1 MNKVLMFALGA
12 AVGSLIT
19 WKLLEKKYKDLADE
33 EIESVIERFKNREKE
48 ERHIIN
54 NFEHVVAYN
63 DTPNEAL
70 TKPNKEEK
78 EDYHKIVQDLE
89 YDYSYDYSDDPDIT
103 ITKMDDGS
111 IWMGTTPYHIEP
123 YVINP
128 DEFGDNDNY
137 STKTWMY
144 YADFTVTDE
153 EGEIVSDAQNHIGDA
168 LTDLI
173 QSGDNSIYVRNDN
186 NKCDYEI
193 IKSDMRYSDAYYEED
208 N

>member
-33 EIESVIERFKNREKE
+33 EIESVVERFKNREKE
-48 ERHIIN
+48 ERHILN
-54 NFEHVVAYN
+54 DFEHVVAYN
-63 DTPNEAL
+63 DAPNEDL

-78 EDYHKIVQDLE
+78 KDYHKMVQDLE
-89 YDYSYDYSDDPDIT
+89 YDYSDDPDIT

-111 IWMGTTPYHIEP
+111 IWMGPTPDRIEP
-123 YVINP
+123 YIINP
-128 DEFGDNDNY
+128 DEFGDNDEY

-193 IKSDMRYSDAYYEED
+193 IRSDMRYSDAYYEED

>member
-33 EIESVIERFKNREKE
+33 EIESVVERFKNREKE
-48 ERHIIN
+48 ESNMLRDSEEN
-54 NFEHVVAYN
+54 TVWKDNSDSNVSDVSN
-63 DTPNEAL
+63 
-70 TKPNKEEK
+70 EEK
-78 EDYHKIVQDLE
+78 EEYDDIVKQLE

-111 IWMGTTPYHIEP
+111 IWMGPTPDRIEP

>member
-1 MNKVLMFALGA
+1 
-12 AVGSLIT
+12 
-19 WKLLEKKYKDLADE
+19 
-33 EIESVIERFKNREKE
+33 
-48 ERHIIN
+48 
-54 NFEHVVAYN
+54 
-63 DTPNEAL
+63 
-70 TKPNKEEK
+70 
-78 EDYHKIVQDLE
+78 
-89 YDYSYDYSDDPDIT
+89 
-103 ITKMDDGS
+103 
-111 IWMGTTPYHIEP
+111 
-123 YVINP
+123 
-128 DEFGDNDNY
+128 
-137 STKTWMY
+137 MY

>member
-33 EIESVIERFKNREKE
+33 EIESVVERFKNREKE

-63 DTPNEAL
+63 DAPNEDL
-70 TKPNKEEK
+70 IKPNKEEK
-78 EDYHKIVQDLE
+78 EDYHKIIQDLE
-89 YDYSYDYSDDPDIT
+89 YDYSHDYSDDPDIT

-111 IWMGTTPYHIEP
+111 IWMGPTPDHIEP
-123 YVINP
+123 YIINP
-128 DEFGDNDNY
+128 DEFGDNDEY

-144 YADFTVTDE
+144 YADFTVTDD
-153 EGEIVSDAQNHIGDA
+153 EGEIVSDAQKYIGDA

>member
-1 MNKVLMFALGA
+1 MNKVFMFALGA

-33 EIESVIERFKNREKE
+33 EIESVVERFKNREKE
-48 ERHIIN
+48 EGLSLNEFDHIKAWKDVYVDNIEQPVN
-54 NFEHVVAYN
+54 
-63 DTPNEAL
+63 
-70 TKPNKEEK
+70 EEK
-78 EDYHKIVQDLE
+78 EE
-89 YDYSYDYSDDPDIT
+89 YDNIVKQLEYDYSDDPDIT

-111 IWMGTTPYHIEP
+111 IWMGPTPDHIEP
-123 YVINP
+123 YIINP
-128 DEFGDNDNY
+128 DEFGDNDEY

-144 YADFTVTDE
+144 YADFTVTDD
-153 EGEIVSDAQNHIGDA
+153 EGEIVSDAQKYIGDA

-193 IKSDMRYSDAYYEED
+193 IRSDMRYSDAYYEED

>member
-12 AVGSLIT
+12 AAGSLIT

-33 EIESVIERFKNREKE
+33 EIESVVERFKNREKA
-48 ERHIIN
+48 RRILN
-54 NFEHVVAYN
+54 DFEHVVAYN
-63 DTPNEAL
+63 DAPNEDL
-70 TKPNKEEK
+70 TKPNKEETK
-78 EDYHKIVQDLE
+78 DYHKMVQDLE

-111 IWMGTTPYHIEP
+111 IWMGPTPDHIEP
-123 YVINP
+123 YIINP
-128 DEFGDNDNY
+128 DEFGDNDEY

-193 IKSDMRYSDAYYEED
+193 IRSDMRYSDAYYEED

>member
-33 EIESVIERFKNREKE
+33 EIESVVERFKNREKE
-48 ERHIIN
+48 ENRVWKDNPDN
-54 NFEHVVAYN
+54 NVSDVS
-63 DTPNEAL
+63 D
-70 TKPNKEEK
+70 EEK
-78 EDYHKIVQDLE
+78 EEYDDIVKQLE

-111 IWMGTTPYHIEP
+111 VWMGPTPDRIEP
-123 YVINP
+123 YIINP
-128 DEFGDNDNY
+128 DEFGDNDDY

>member
-33 EIESVIERFKNREKE
+33 EIKSVVERFKNREKE
-48 ERHIIN
+48 EGLSLNEFDHIKAWKDVDVDNI
-54 NFEHVVAYN
+54 EQPV
-63 DTPNEAL
+63 
-70 TKPNKEEK
+70 NKEK
-78 EDYHKIVQDLE
+78 EEYNNIVKQLK

-111 IWMGTTPYHIEP
+111 IWMGPTPDHIEP
-123 YVINP
+123 YIINP
-128 DEFGDNDNY
+128 DEFGDNDEY

>member
-33 EIESVIERFKNREKE
+33 EIESVVERFKNREKE
-48 ERHIIN
+48 ESNMLRDSEENTVWKDNPDN
-54 NFEHVVAYN
+54 NVSDVS
-63 DTPNEAL
+63 D
-70 TKPNKEEK
+70 
-78 EDYHKIVQDLE
+78 EDKKE
-89 YDYSYDYSDDPDIT
+89 YDDIVKQLEYDYSDDPDIK

-111 IWMGTTPYHIEP
+111 VWMGPTPDRIEP

-128 DEFGDNDNY
+128 DEFGDNDDY

-208 N
+208 D

>member
-33 EIESVIERFKNREKE
+33 EIESVIERFNNREKE

-54 NFEHVVAYN
+54 NFEHIVTYN
-63 DTPNEAL
+63 DAPNEDL

-78 EDYHKIVQDLE
+78 EDYHKMVQDLE

-111 IWMGTTPYHIEP
+111 IWMGPTPDRIEP
-123 YVINP
+123 YIINP
-128 DEFGDNDNY
+128 DEFGDNDDY

>member
-1 MNKVLMFALGA
+1 MNKVLMFVLGA

-33 EIESVIERFKNREKE
+33 EIESVVERFKNREKE
-48 ERHIIN
+48 ERHILN
-54 NFEHVVAYN
+54 DFEHVVAYN
-63 DTPNEAL
+63 DAPNEDL

-78 EDYHKIVQDLE
+78 KDYHKMVQDLE
-89 YDYSYDYSDDPDIT
+89 YDYSDDYSDDPDIT

-111 IWMGTTPYHIEP
+111 IWMGPTPDHIEP
-123 YVINP
+123 YIINP
-128 DEFGDNDNY
+128 DEFGDNDEY